1 MSSIDIIEW
10 IDGPASCMLAYQG
23 EETFMANP
31 MPSVGDITLAQLYAD
46 PYPAYKKLRN
56 EAPIA
61 WVPAAN
67 IHLVT
72 LFDDIIAI
80 ERDFETFPANDK
92 RSLQIKAMGHTLMRR
107 DGGEHKH
114 QRTVL
119 EPSFRPGTVAN
130 HWTPRF
136 ERIAEELISGIEE
149 RGSANLFTDFA
160 APMASRCLMEILG
173 LTNVSWE
180 DLCVWSQSLMDAVAN
195 YGDKPEVWERGR
207 IAAKGI
213 EDALAIRIDEL
224 RANPDPS
231 VISSMI
237 NAEEPLALEHVKS
250 NVKVI
255 CGGGLNEPRDAA
267 CTLLYGLLTH
277 PDQLEQVMS
286 GAVPWKQAF
295 EESIR
300 WIAPIGMYPRSV
312 AKPAV
317 LSGIQL
323 EPGMAIGLTAGSAC
337 RDERHFT
344 DADSFN
350 INRERHQHLGF
361 GSGPHFC
368 LGAWIARKQVG
379 EIGVPM
385 ILRRLKNLRLDAEQP
400 PRIGGWVFRG
410 PLSLH
415 VVWDPA

>member
-1 MSSIDIIEW
+1 
-10 IDGPASCMLAYQG
+10 
-23 EETFMANP
+23 
-31 MPSVGDITLAQLYAD
+31 MPIPVPTVDDITLPQLYDD
-46 PYPAYKKLRN
+46 PYPSYERLRR
-56 EAPIA
+56 EAPVA

-72 LFDDIIAI
+72 LFDDIITI
-80 ERDFETFPANDK
+80 ERDIETFPANDP
-92 RSLQIKAMGHTLMRR
+92 RSLQIKAMGHTLMRK
-107 DGGEHKH
+107 DGPPHKRE
-114 QRTVL
+114 RTVL

-130 HWTPRF
+130 HWTPLF
-136 ERIAEELISGIEE
+136 ERIADELISGIEE
-149 RGSANLFTDFA
+149 RGSADLFSEFA
-160 APMASRCLMEILG
+160 APMASRCLMEVLG
-173 LTNVSWE
+173 LTNVSWQ

-195 YGDKPEVWERGR
+195 YADKPEVWERGR
-207 IAAKGI
+207 VAAAGI
-213 EDALAIRIDEL
+213 EAALAVRIEEL

-237 NAEEPLALEHVKS
+237 NADDPLALEQVKA

-267 CTLLYGLLTH
+267 CTLVYALLTN
-277 PDQLEQVMS
+277 PGQRDEVVS

-300 WIAPIGMYPRSV
+300 WVAPIGMYPRSV

-337 RDERHFT
+337 RDERHFP
-344 DADSFN
+344 DAGRFD
-350 INRERHQHLGF
+350 IHRERHPHLGF
-361 GSGPHFC
+361 GSGGHFC
-368 LGAWIARKQVG
+368 LGAWVARKQVG

-385 ILRRLKNLRLDAEQP
+385 LFKRLKNLRLDPQRP
-400 PRIGGWVFRG
+400 VRIGGWVFRG
-410 PLSLH
+410 PLSLN
-415 VVWDPA
+415 VLWDQP

>member
-1 MSSIDIIEW
+1 MTRS
-10 IDGPASCMLAYQG
+10 
-23 EETFMANP
+23 
-31 MPSVGDITLAQLYAD
+31 MPTVSEITLPQLYDD
-46 PYPAYKKLRN
+46 PYPAYAQLRA

-80 ERDFETFPANDK
+80 ERDAETFPANDK

-107 DGGEHKH
+107 DGADHRH

-119 EPSFRPGTVAN
+119 EPSFRPGTVTN
-130 HWTPRF
+130 HWAPKF
-136 ERIAEELISGIEE
+136 EQIADELIAGIEKK
-149 RGSANLFTDFA
+149 GSADLFTEFA
-160 APMASRCLMEILG
+160 APMASNCLKEVLG
-173 LTNVSWE
+173 LTNVSWQ
-180 DLCVWSQSLMDAVAN
+180 DLAVWSQSLMDAVAN
-195 YGDKPEVWERGR
+195 YADRPDVWERGR
-207 IAAKGI
+207 VAAKGI
-213 EDALAIRIDEL
+213 EDALEIRIEEL

-237 NAEEPLALEHVKS
+237 NAEEPLALEHVEA

-277 PDQLEQVMS
+277 SDQRDQVMS

-337 RDERHFT
+337 RDETHFT
-344 DADSFN
+344 NADRFD
-350 INRERHQHLGF
+350 INRERKPHMGF

-368 LGAWIARKQVG
+368 LGSWIARKQVG
-379 EIGVPM
+379 EIGVPRLLKR
-385 ILRRLKNLRLDAEQP
+385 LRNLRIDDERP

-415 VVWDPA
+415 VKWDAA

>member
-1 MSSIDIIEW
+1 
-10 IDGPASCMLAYQG
+10 
-23 EETFMANP
+23 
-31 MPSVGDITLAQLYAD
+31 MPRQMPTVSEITLPQLYDD
-46 PYPAYKKLRN
+46 PYPAYAQLRA
-56 EAPIA
+56 EAPVA

-72 LFDDIIAI
+72 LFDDIIAV
-80 ERDFETFPANDK
+80 ERDAETFPANDK
-92 RSLQIKAMGHTLMRR
+92 RSLQIRAMGHTLMRR
-107 DGGEHKH
+107 DGADHKH

-119 EPSFRPGTVAN
+119 EPSFRPGTVSN
-130 HWTPRF
+130 HWTPKF
-136 ERIAEELISGIEE
+136 EQIADELISGIEA
-149 RGSANLFTDFA
+149 RGSADLFTEFA
-160 APMASRCLMEILG
+160 APMASNCLKEILG
-173 LTNVSWE
+173 LTNVSWQ
-180 DLCVWSQSLMDAVAN
+180 DLAVWSQSLMDSVAN
-195 YGDKPEVWERGR
+195 YADKPEVWERGR
-207 IAAKGI
+207 VAAKGI
-213 EDALAIRIDEL
+213 EAALEIRIDEL
-224 RANPDPS
+224 RSNPDPS

-237 NAEEPLALEHVKS
+237 NADEPLALEHVKA

-277 PDQLEQVMS
+277 PDQREQVVS

-295 EESIR
+295 EESLR

-337 RDERHFT
+337 RDERHFANA
-344 DADSFN
+344 DAFD
-350 INRERHQHLGF
+350 INRERKPHMAF

-368 LGAWIARKQVG
+368 LGSWIARKQVG
-379 EIGVPM
+379 EIGVPK
-385 ILRRLKNLRLDAEQP
+385 ILKRLHNLRLDPAKP

-410 PLSLH
+410 PLSLN
-415 VVWDPA
+415 VQWDPA